1 MECFTLCLKRLE
13 YRVVKMSPS
22 LLFFFVAFV
31 APTRSYMFNRS
42 LPRTVACVVFFI
54 SNVHVCFKMDD
65 FEMRDECEFTRENC
79 HRRWSTQ
86 MGIDVRMGVETG

>member
-1 MECFTLCLKRLE
+1 MFHPMFKAFGVSCRQNVTF
-13 YRVVKMSPS
+13 S
-22 LLFFFVAFV
+22 FIFFVAFV

>member
-1 MECFTLCLKRLE
+1 MFHPMFKAFGVSCRQNVTF
-13 YRVVKMSPS
+13 SFI
-22 LLFFFVAFV
+22 FFAAFV

-86 MGIDVRMGVETG
+86 MGIDMRMGVETG